1 MSSPALKVLPQ
12 VNLEEFERRLRA
24 ATMPQSGG
32 EDPLAELARLVG
44 LQTPPQKSAEN
55 VVALAP
61 RASHAEGASGP
72 AHEPLIRVSYPSAKP
87 APNDPLQL
95 RPTFAEEAEPVHESQ
110 FHAPPA
116 PVSDLGFET
125 SEAADTPMQERA
137 PVARESRRPPSRG
150 RWFAAVSLLSLLG
163 IVGVGTAVALKYGA
177 VPGLH
182 KAPPVIMASVAP
194 AKVAPP
200 SSDTV
205 APPNDTASVLFKEQS
220 TKPAIVK
227 VVSSEEQPVD
237 LHTQGV
243 ASIAPA
249 AAPTAAQA
257 TNVSAPAAPV
267 AETSSPVAPNPTTPL
282 IATSANPTV
291 EASVGSPLFAE
302 PKRVKRVSVRP
313 DGTLIAEA
321 GAAPADAAPVT
332 RSIAPIAP
340 PAPAAAA
347 PVNSAAAQPATP
359 KLDLPAKPRAK
370 LTARV
375 QPGKIDTSTVVPA
388 DAPLQ
393 LTPPTKLEKAA
404 KAARAKSAAT
414 VTAALPASPAVA
426 EPADPTPAATAP
438 AAPPTASAAASS
450 GSYSVQL
457 AAPGSD
463 QEAQSV
469 AARLKAK
476 YSAELNGLEPTIHKA
491 DVTSGT
497 VYRVRVGSLSKA
509 DAVALCEKLK
519 ASGGA
524 CFVAKSN

>member
-44 LQTPPQKSAEN
+44 LENPPQKNAEN
-55 VVALAP
+55 VVALTS
-61 RASHAEGASGP
+61 RASPSEESASGS
-72 AHEPLIRVSYPSAKP
+72 AHEPLIRVSYASARP

-95 RPTFAEEAEPVHESQ
+95 RPTFAEEAEPMHEAQ

-116 PVSDLGFET
+116 PASDLGVET
-125 SEAADTPMQERA
+125 SEAADTPQQEQA

-150 RWFAAVSLLSLLG
+150 RWFATVSLLSLLG
-163 IVGVGTAVALKYGA
+163 IVGVGTAVTLKYGA
-177 VPGLH
+177 VPGLR

-220 TKPAIVK
+220 TKPAVVK
-227 VVSSEEQPVD
+227 VVSTEEQPVD

-243 ASIAPA
+243 APAPAPA
-249 AAPTAAQA
+249 AAQPTSVAAPTA
-257 TNVSAPAAPV
+257 PA
-267 AETSSPVAPNPTTPL
+267 AETSSPVAPNPTTLL
-282 IATSANPTV
+282 IATSASPTV

-302 PKRVKRVSVRP
+302 PKRVKTVSVRP

-321 GAAPADAAPVT
+321 PAAPADPAPVT
-332 RSIAPIAP
+332 RSIAPIAAPAP
-340 PAPAAAA
+340 PADA
-347 PVNSAAAQPATP
+347 PVDSAAAQPATP

-375 QPGKIDTSTVVPA
+375 QPGKIDTSTVAAA

-438 AAPPTASAAASS
+438 AASPAASAAASS

-469 AARLKAK
+469 ATRLKAK
-476 YSAELNGLEPTIHKA
+476 YSFELNGLEPTIHKA